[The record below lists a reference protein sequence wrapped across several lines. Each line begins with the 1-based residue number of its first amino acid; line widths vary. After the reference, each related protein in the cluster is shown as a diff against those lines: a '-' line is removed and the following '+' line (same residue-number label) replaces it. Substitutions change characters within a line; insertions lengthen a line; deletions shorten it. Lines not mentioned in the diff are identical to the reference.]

1 MDPKAAAKLFANH
14 FATGASVSKNPQG
27 EDEIYIQGDVSDEVE
42 DLILAKEGGE
52 TKKAW
57 AVFQGKVDDDHLD
70 FAEEKMKKK

>member
-1 MDPKAAAKLFANH
+1 VDPKAAAKLFANH

-42 DLILAKEGGE
+42 DLIIAKEGDN
-52 TKKAW
+52 KKAW